1 MNKTGPLIQ
10 SAGVWEFNQINTILF
25 VMVGNNGQEV
35 TGLGTGFTL
44 ELSKNGA
51 AFAASAGTKAEIGS
65 GWYRYTTTAGEANTR
80 GPVAVKVTGAG
91 AVQQNL
97 EYVVAGRTAGAVEF
111 TYTVTDSVSGNT
123 IEGANVWITSDLAG
137 NNTLWAGTTNSSGIA
152 VDQNGNKPFLDPGT
166 VYVWIQRAGYVPP
179 TVPDTEVIS

>member
-1 MNKTGPLIQ
+1 MQ
-10 SAGVWEFNQINTILF
+10 SAGVWELSQQNKILF
-25 VMVGNNGQEV
+25 VMVDSGGSEI

-44 ELSKNGA
+44 EISKNGA

-65 GWYRYTTTAGEANTR
+65 GWYRYVTTAAEANTR
-80 GPVAVKVTGAG
+80 GPVAVKVTGSG

-111 TYTVTDSVSGNT
+111 TYTVTDSVSGNP

-152 VDQNGNKPFLDPGT
+152 VDANGNKPFLDPGT
-166 VYVWIQRAGYVPP
+166 VYVWTQRAGYIPP